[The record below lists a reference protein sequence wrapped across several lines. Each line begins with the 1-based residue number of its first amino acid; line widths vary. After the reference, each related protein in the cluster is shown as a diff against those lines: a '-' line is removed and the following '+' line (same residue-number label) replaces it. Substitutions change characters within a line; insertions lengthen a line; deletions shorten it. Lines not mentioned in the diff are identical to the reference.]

1 MATVWADDIVANR
14 QHATA
19 ASNCIRML
27 GLRRIILTLL
37 SFLIPVVGLPVSAQ
51 TLEPTWEQFNE
62 ELRPAALISGS
73 LVAGFQRA
81 GPAPTGLAISTL
93 VPAHWAGERVCVR
106 VWTAN
111 GRYEAQNEY
120 MVPDIS
126 QADELAI
133 QFPTAHEEFL
143 LEQSA
148 EEIAALTSLGGCD
161 VASDEL
167 AVTMWNNSQGPVQLL
182 LNSFRADLVF
192 VYVGDQADPV
202 QCRPV
207 EADIRSAYDVICDL
221 DLGQASGNTTLE
233 VFRYT
238 NRQAAAPTSLTVFVS
253 R

>member
-1 MATVWADDIVANR
+1 MATVWADDIVATK
-14 QHATA
+14 QHATTVR
-19 ASNCIRML
+19 NWMGKF
-27 GLRRIILTLL
+27 GLRRIISTSLSSLICLL
-37 SFLIPVVGLPVSAQ
+37 GLPASAQ
-51 TLEPTWEQFNE
+51 TLEPTWDEFNE

-81 GPAPTGLAISTL
+81 GPADDGLAISTL
-93 VPAHWAGERVCVR
+93 VPEHWAGERVCVR

-120 MVPDIS
+120 MVPGIS
-126 QADELAI
+126 QADELTI

-143 LEQSA
+143 LEQTI

-161 VASDEL
+161 AVSDEL

-238 NRQAAAPTSLTVFVS
+238 NRQAATPATLTVFVS

>member
-1 MATVWADDIVANR
+1 M
-14 QHATA
+14 
-19 ASNCIRML
+19 
-27 GLRRIILTLL
+27 
-37 SFLIPVVGLPVSAQ
+37 VGQPVSAQ

-73 LVAGFQRA
+73 LVAGFQRS
-81 GPAPTGLAISTL
+81 GPASGGLAISTL

-120 MVPDIS
+120 MVAGIS
-126 QADELAI
+126 KADELTI
-133 QFPTAHEEFL
+133 QFPTAHEDFL
-143 LEQSA
+143 LEQSP

-161 VASDEL
+161 TVANEL
-167 AVTMWNNSQGPVQLL
+167 AVTMWNNSQGPVQLI

-207 EADIRSAYDVICDL
+207 TADIRSAYDVICDL
-221 DLGQASGNTTLE
+221 ELGHVSGNTILE

-238 NRQAAAPTSLTVFVS
+238 NRQAAAPISLTVFAS
-253 R
+253 W